1 MEQLA
6 SEFSAMASFFT
17 VWCSE
22 AHPGGAY
29 PQSTDPATRARY
41 ARDFVAAASAAIPV
55 VLDDMENTL
64 QTAMGGFPNSVYV
77 IDRRG
82 RVVYRASWTD
92 AREVRRVL
100 ERLQLVGERLRQGE
114 PLGMAR
120 WSEELTPVLYDDPG
134 QEAVTSIT
142 TWEEAKNFDE
152 PERFLGP
159 ERAAALRATYA
170 RATGRESRRP
180 GDPQGG

>member
-6 SEFSAMASFFT
+6 REFSGIASFFT
-17 VWCSE
+17 VWCRE

-29 PQSTDPATRARY
+29 PQADDVATRARY

-55 VLDDMENTL
+55 VLDDAAGTL
-64 QTAMGGFPNSVYV
+64 QAALGGFPNSVYV

-82 RVVYRASWTD
+82 RVTYRANWTD

-100 ERLQLVGERLRQGE
+100 ERLRLVGERLRQGE
-114 PLGMAR
+114 PLGMPR
-120 WSEELTPVLYDDPG
+120 WSEELTPVLYDEPD
-134 QEAVTSIT
+134 QEAVASIT
-142 TWEEAKNFDE
+142 TWEEARNFDE

-159 ERAAALRATYA
+159 ERAAALRAAYA
-170 RATGRESRRP
+170 RATGRESIRP
-180 GDPQGG
+180 ESAPGS